1 MEEGLK
7 RTTSGIPFNSNQ
19 KTAPKQ
25 QIGGGFNIYDGKDG
39 GIWVTIEKLLKSKGK
54 CACRKIGIHGTFW
67 GEYPL
72 VNQTSDEKIDE
83 GSNWKLDFQ
92 KSHPETRPPLAGCY
106 SLENWHIYISGTN
119 FRPHCRGKQLDVHL
133 LVLQVWCTFLPF
145 CGPAP
150 ESLRQSH
157 AVPLHDSSAHVL
169 VASFRSL
176 APMAARVLVQGPSR
190 SLLVRPGD
198 AQLLIRGQVEY
209 PYPSDTLSTGH
220 LHFPAEGPV
229 TKEWTSMHDP
239 LEWSWRGWYFCRSYL
254 WIQERYRFANQNSW
268 GRNWLENL
276 PYGPWDLERYSWT
289 TQRYRTLMFVHN
301 PSLSPEKHAL

>member
-1 MEEGLK
+1 MKYKTMTLLRVEYVVAGVTLPLEEGLK
-7 RTTSGIPFNSNQ
+7 PTTSGIPFNSNQ

-25 QIGGGFNIYDGKDG
+25 RKGGGFNIYDGKCG
-39 GIWVTIEKLLKSKGK
+39 GIWVTIKKLLKSKGK
-54 CACRKIGIHGTFW
+54 CACRKIGIHWTFW
-67 GEYPL
+67 DEYPL

-83 GSNWKLDFQ
+83 GSNWKWDFQ
-92 KSHPETRPPLAGCY
+92 KSHPAPSSWILQPWKLTY
-106 SLENWHIYISGTN
+106 IYNLTISATN
-119 FRPHCRGKQLDVHL
+119 FRPHCGGKQLDVHL

-157 AVPLHDSSAHVL
+157 ALGLHDSSAHVL

-176 APMAARVLVQGPSR
+176 APMATWVLVQGPSR
-190 SLLVRPGD
+190 SLLVGPGD
-198 AQLLIRGQVEY
+198 AQLSIRGQVEY

-239 LEWSWRGWYFCRSYL
+239 LEWSWRGWYVCRLYL
-254 WIQERYRFANQNSW
+254 WIQESYRFANQTSW
-268 GRNWLENL
+268 ARN
-276 PYGPWDLERYSWT
+276 
-289 TQRYRTLMFVHN
+289 
-301 PSLSPEKHAL
+301 